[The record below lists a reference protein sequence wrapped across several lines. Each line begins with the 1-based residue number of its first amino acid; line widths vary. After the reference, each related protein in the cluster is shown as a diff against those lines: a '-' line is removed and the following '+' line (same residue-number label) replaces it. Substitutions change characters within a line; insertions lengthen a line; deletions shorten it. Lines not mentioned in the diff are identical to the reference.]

1 MMSTY
6 VVNYYCSDFYQDHGS
21 LKVLGLYSSLEK
33 AYQSL
38 LNYKLQLED
47 KINEIV
53 TETYDINF
61 SEYLADLES
70 KETEENGL
78 ITKKFEGLLGDDYFV
93 YELIYRSS
101 FLVGKKV
108 QLDYKSS
115 YSASEQ
121 IILEVKNIE

>member
-1 MMSTY
+1 MSTY
-6 VVNYYCSDFYQDHGS
+6 VVNYYCSDFYRDDGS
-21 LKVLGLYSSLEK
+21 IKVVGLYNSVEK

-53 TETYDINF
+53 TETYNINF
-61 SEYLADLES
+61 SEYLANLES

-78 ITKKFEGLLGDDYFV
+78 VTKRFEGLLGDNYFV

-108 QLDYKSS
+108 KFSLDCI
-115 YSASEQ
+115 YSNYEQ